1 MLKTNLATRP
11 FFNERAVHVG
21 LALAGTVALAALAAG
36 GVRAIDVV
44 RSRAALTSA
53 AEAREREAG
62 QLAGQASTLR
72 QTFEAGEVEAIADAV
87 AQANRLVDRRTF
99 SWTEFFNVID
109 RTLPAGVMLTAIR
122 PEHGEQGVIVTVGVI
137 GRRVADIDE
146 FLDRLEGSGAFA
158 DVLPRE
164 EEILDGGAYRA
175 RLSGRYRPVG
185 EPADDRAMGRA
196 P

>member
-87 AQANRLVDRRTF
+87 AQANRLADRRTF
-99 SWTEFFNVID
+99 SWT
-109 RTLPAGVMLTAIR
+109 
-122 PEHGEQGVIVTVGVI
+122 
-137 GRRVADIDE
+137 
-146 FLDRLEGSGAFA
+146 
-158 DVLPRE
+158 
-164 EEILDGGAYRA
+164 
-175 RLSGRYRPVG
+175 
-185 EPADDRAMGRA
+185 
-196 P
+196 